1 MSSPQFRKPKQK
13 FQLHFEHDISSQLK
27 DMTPSQLFRLFF
39 IIANLLPL
47 SFDDMKK
54 YQSEFSNI
62 IEKIGAALGD
72 NIRNQIKKSSMIPEI
87 EDLAKS
93 SAKKSLETM
102 FPFLASFL
110 RGLGGKFMDK
120 DERIEIQILEVN
132 GKPFQEAI
140 AFNLG
145 LNLCSLRF
153 WPL

>member
-62 IEKIGAALGD
+62 IET
-72 NIRNQIKKSSMIPEI
+72 SMIM
-87 EDLAKS
+87 L
-93 SAKKSLETM
+93 
-102 FPFLASFL
+102 
-110 RGLGGKFMDK
+110 
-120 DERIEIQILEVN
+120 
-132 GKPFQEAI
+132 
-140 AFNLG
+140 
-145 LNLCSLRF
+145 
-153 WPL
+153 